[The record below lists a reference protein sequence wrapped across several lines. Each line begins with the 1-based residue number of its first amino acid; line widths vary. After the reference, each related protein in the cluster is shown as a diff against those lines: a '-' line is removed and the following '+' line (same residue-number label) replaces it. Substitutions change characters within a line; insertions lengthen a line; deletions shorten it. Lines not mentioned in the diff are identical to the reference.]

1 MTTIQVCVG
10 SACHLKGSYNVI
22 NAMQDQLNQHELG
35 DKVVITALFCLDRCS
50 KAVSVKI
57 DNEECIYSVSE
68 KTVEDFFTENILHRV
83 KV

>member
-22 NAMQDQLNQHELG
+22 NALQDQVNQHDAG
-35 DKVVITALFCLDRCS
+35 GRVFIKALFCLDHCS

-57 DNEECIYSVSE
+57 DDEEQIYSVSE
-68 KTVEDFFTENILHRV
+68 KTVGEFFAENIVPRM
-83 KV
+83 K